1 MITSL
6 ALSLI
11 AITSGTLLTYTYD
24 EDAPLVSRLCDGAC
38 IGFSLMAL
46 AGFVLALLFGLN
58 PTTIAATAVLLLFP
72 LLLLKSKSTRD
83 QINADIDRGLKAI
96 SRASSKPDRWAFI
109 YFFFY
114 AGAMI
119 VMWLVFDRALLDKP
133 DGIYTGVLNNYG
145 DLPFHLSVI
154 TRFAFGQN
162 YPPEDPTFAGARF
175 TYPFLTDFVSA
186 IFVRAGASLRNS
198 LFIENWIIGV
208 ALVGVLHRF
217 GLQLLRNRTA
227 AILVPV
233 IVILNGGLGWWMLFG
248 DVNKSDAGVFH
259 VLMNIQHSYTILP
272 DVTQGWRWGNAVTS
286 LLVTQRGFLLGM
298 PLAVMVMTQWWAA
311 QSKEQGA
318 KSKETGTKSK
328 GRSAKSKEQSAKGKA
343 ILKEAEREASPF
355 ALSSLPFALR
365 SLLSRRMLAAG
376 FIAGLLPLVHAHS
389 FIAIMG
395 VGAVLALIN
404 IRRWRE
410 WLAFFIVASVIA
422 GPQLL
427 WSTHGSAVNTRAFIG
442 WEFGWGHGEENI
454 VWFWLK
460 NTGVFIPL
468 LIAALLW
475 KTNSYLVSRRLL
487 LFYVPFTLCFII
499 PNMVKLA
506 PWIWD
511 NVKILFYWWI
521 ASAPIVALLLAR
533 LWEGSIEHRI
543 FAAVLL
549 VMLTLAGG
557 LDVFALVTRQGE
569 YQEFDRDGVSFAELV
584 KQQTPPRA
592 TILHAPIHNTPI
604 FLTGRRSVMGY
615 PGHIWTHGID
625 SGPREAEIRR
635 IYSGAA
641 DAPALLRKYGVDY
654 VVVDPQER
662 SVTPVND
669 AFFTRYPEVITLGEY
684 HLYKVAQ

>member
-1 MITSL
+1 MILSL

-11 AITSGTLLTYTYD
+11 AIASGTLLTYHYD
-24 EDAPLVSRLCDGAC
+24 EDAPLVSRLCNGAC
-38 IGFSLMAL
+38 IGFAL
-46 AGFVLALLFGLN
+46 LALVGFVLALLFGLN
-58 PTTIAATAVLLLFP
+58 PVTIAATAMLLLLP
-72 LLLLKSKSTRD
+72 LLPLKSKSTRD
-83 QINADIDRGLKAI
+83 QLNADIDRGLKAI

-119 VMWLVFDRALLDKP
+119 AMWLVFDRALLDKP

-198 LFIENWIIGV
+198 LFIENWIIAV

-233 IVILNGGLGWWMLFG
+233 LVILNGGLGWWMLFG

-272 DVTQGWRWGNAVTS
+272 DVTLGWRWGNAVTS

-298 PLAVMVMTQWWAA
+298 PLAVMVMTQWWTA
-311 QSKEQGA
+311 QSKEQRAKGKEPGA
-318 KSKETGTKSK
+318 KSK
-328 GRSAKSKEQSAKGKA
+328 RRSAKGKA
-343 ILKEAEREASPF
+343 ISKEPEPDTSPF
-355 ALSSLPFALR
+355 ALRPLLFAPGSSPA
-365 SLLSRRMLAAG
+365 RRMLAAG

-395 VGAVLALIN
+395 VGGVLALIN

-410 WLAFFIVASVIA
+410 WVGFFVVASVIA

-427 WSTHGSAVNTRAFIG
+427 WSTHGSAVSTRAFIG

-454 VWFWLK
+454 IWFWLK

-475 KTNSYLVSRRLL
+475 KTDSYLVSRRLL
-487 LFYVPFTLCFII
+487 LFYIPFTLCFII
-499 PNMVKLA
+499 PNMLKLA

-533 LWEGSIEHRI
+533 LWEGSIGHRV
-543 FAAVLL
+543 FAAILF

-557 LDVFALVTRQGE
+557 LDVFALLTRQGE

-635 IYSGAA
+635 IYAGAA

-669 AFFTRYPEVITLGEY
+669 AFFSSYPEVINLGEY
-684 HLYKVAQ
+684 HLYKVAP